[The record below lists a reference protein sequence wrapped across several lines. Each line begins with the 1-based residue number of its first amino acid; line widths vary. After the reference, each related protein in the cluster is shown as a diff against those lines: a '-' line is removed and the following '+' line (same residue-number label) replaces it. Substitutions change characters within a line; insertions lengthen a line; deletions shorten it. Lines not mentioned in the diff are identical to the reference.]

1 MSIVDDSVV
10 STQQKVEEDAEATM
24 VINYTQNSEEKET
37 VVDVIF
43 NDQKS
48 SELANDEFRD
58 NSKIPNL
65 SYLQIFILFLDF
77 GIHAWGG
84 PVAQIALFKDR
95 FVEKAE
101 WITISRF
108 NRVFGVYQILPG
120 PEATEFAMYFG
131 QLAGGRFGGLLGGL
145 GFILPGF
152 LLILLFSYIYEIVG
166 FENDYFNAS
175 FRALQPIVAAFV
187 LRAVHKIAEHS
198 FISNRT
204 NKFNYWL
211 FGMAILSSILTA
223 LNLNMLI
230 TMGVCGIAFMFI
242 DRKLYLIGI
251 LVFLLEFVGFGLY
264 IGFNHGIPS
273 PNSLGIGIAKQ
284 DELDSGHV
292 FGLGLLTGSISFGGA
307 YTTIPFLKAEA
318 VVIGGWM
325 TPATFLDAIAIG
337 NILPAPLVMFSCFIG
352 FQAGLKADGGGTGWG
367 FLYAFLITVGVF
379 TPCFLFTIIGHP
391 YLEKLCRNKFMAAFF
406 DGIVGSVVGLIAPTA
421 FDLLR
426 SSIITTGAISVV
438 DENQRN
444 LIALQRGAIAAVLYI
459 LTLGALYSIKH
470 KMLAILLIISGAIA
484 GQFLFIDR

>member
-1 MSIVDDSVV
+1 MSTVNDNVI
-10 STQQKVEEDAEATM
+10 STQQKVEEDVESTI
-24 VINYTQNSEEKET
+24 VINNTPSSEDKET
-37 VVDVIF
+37 IVNIIS
-43 NDQKS
+43 NDQRS
-48 SELANDEFRD
+48 SEPAYDEFKD
-58 NSKIPNL
+58 NSKVPNL

-84 PVAQIALFKDR
+84 PVAQIALFKER
-95 FVEKAE
+95 IVEKGQ
-101 WITISRF
+101 WITMSRF
-108 NRVFGVYQILPG
+108 NRAFGVYQILPG

-152 LLILLFSYIYEIVG
+152 VLILLFSYIYEVVG

-198 FISNRT
+198 FISSRT
-204 NKFNYWL
+204 NKFNNWL

-230 TMGVCGIAFMFI
+230 TMGVCGISFMFI

-251 LVFLLEFVGFGLY
+251 LVLVLEFVGFGIF
-264 IGFNHGIPS
+264 IGLNHGIPS
-273 PNSLGIGIAKQ
+273 PTSIGIGIARQ
-284 DELDSGHV
+284 DQLDSGHI

-318 VVIGGWM
+318 VNIGGWM
-325 TPATFLDAIAIG
+325 TAATFLDAIAIG
-337 NILPAPLVMFSCFIG
+337 NILPSPLVMFSCFIG
-352 FQAGLKADGGGTGWG
+352 FQAGLRADGGGIGWA

-391 YLEKLCRNKFMAAFF
+391 LLEKLCRNKFMASFF
-406 DGIVGSVVGLIAPTA
+406 EGIVGSVVGLIAPTA

-426 SSIITTGAISVV
+426 SSLITTGAISIK
-438 DENQRN
+438 DETQRN
-444 LIALQRGAIAAVLYI
+444 FIALQRGAIAAALYI
-459 LTLGALYSIKH
+459 MTDRWSI
-470 KMLAILLIISGAIA
+470 LIY
-484 GQFLFIDR
+484 